1 MAEHS
6 SQVDLMPACLS
17 LLPDCFDLPFALE
30 YDRPQSLEAQSGF
43 FVEEPA
49 EVVVVSRVVLTPVQD
64 PVGVLLAK
72 WKDKVVELFVGHAT
86 EQLPVRSV
94 EHHQDV
100 VCAKVVEVQ
109 VVSQTLSQVL
119 LGDAAEALAVEQA
132 KRVD

>member
-1 MAEHS
+1 VAEHT

-17 LLPDCFDLPFALE
+17 LLSDCFDLPLTLE
-30 YDRPQSLEAQSGF
+30 YDRPQSLEAQSGL

-49 EVVVVSRVVLTPVQD
+49 EVIVVSRVVLTSVQD
-64 PVGVLLAK
+64 SVGVLLAE
-72 WKDKVVELFVGHAT
+72 WKNKVIELFVGHSA
-86 EQLPVRSV
+86 EQFPVRSV

-132 KRVD
+132 KGVD